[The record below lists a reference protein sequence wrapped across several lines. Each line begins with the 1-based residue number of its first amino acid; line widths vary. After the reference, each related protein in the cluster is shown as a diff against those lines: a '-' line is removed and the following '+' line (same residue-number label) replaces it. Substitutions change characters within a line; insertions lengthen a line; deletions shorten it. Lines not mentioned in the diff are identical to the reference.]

1 MWAVDDPEKTL
12 LLLEHG
18 ATVDVR
24 SEDGQ
29 TALLLLHADPYII
42 ERRLFGALIDEEENL
57 IDEEEN
63 KLL

>member
-29 TALLLLHADPYII
+29 TALLRLHADPYII